1 MEPNYDRASELR
13 AFDETKAGV
22 KGLVDAGIDK
32 IPCIFYQ
39 PPDNFNKAP
48 VSGDTQF
55 CFPVIDLEGVDKDP
69 IQRKEIVKRVGKA
82 SEKWGFFQVIN
93 HGIPVSVLEEMKAGV
108 HRFYEQDNE
117 VKKEWYTRD
126 TSKRV
131 MYNAN
136 FDLYSAPAANWRD
149 TMYCLMAPNPP
160 NPQELPAA
168 CRCVTISIFTQK
180 LIVCIS

>member
-1 MEPNYDRASELR
+1 MESNYDRVSELK

-32 IPCIFYQ
+32 IPRIFYQ
-39 PPDNFNKAP
+39 PPDNFNNAP

-55 CFPVIDLEGVDKDP
+55 SLPVIDLEGVGKDP
-69 IQRKEIVKRVGKA
+69 IQRKEIVERVGNA

-108 HRFYEQDNE
+108 LRFFEQDSE
-117 VKKEWYTRD
+117 IKKEWYTRD

-131 MYNAN
+131 IYNAN

-149 TMYCLMAPNPP
+149 TMYCIMAPNPP
-160 NPQELPAA
+160 TPQDLPTA
-168 CRCVTISIFTQK
+168 CRCVTIY
-180 LIVCIS
+180 